1 MPFLSRRSV
10 YLRFFCALTRKKF
23 HLWKNLKL
31 GVKKMTLNLIFLT
44 VTFKKKQYT
53 NAEFLQEIE
62 MEKRIEEN
70 RRKLHEMGYRL

>member
-1 MPFLSRRSV
+1 
-10 YLRFFCALTRKKF
+10 
-23 HLWKNLKL
+23 
-31 GVKKMTLNLIFLT
+31 MTLNLIFLT